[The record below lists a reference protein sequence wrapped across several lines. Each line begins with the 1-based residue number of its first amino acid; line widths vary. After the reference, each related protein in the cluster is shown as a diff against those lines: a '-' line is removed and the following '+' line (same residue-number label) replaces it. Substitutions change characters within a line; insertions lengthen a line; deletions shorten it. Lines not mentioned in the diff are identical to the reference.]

1 MILALEQLKS
11 NEYYKVLT
19 NELERIK
26 GNIELSIFNENIS
39 IDKKPALIAKR
50 NTIQNFIEL
59 PDDLIQEETIKESN
73 SAPAPN
79 LG

>member
-1 MILALEQLKS
+1 MKS